1 MTGTL
6 LLNWIYDR
14 PVGHAVDAMA
24 NAADDAAVMLPYTD
38 KPEGMLVY
46 NTDGTMV
53 VILMTPDRPRFESN
67 DLLKGTDEEIR
78 AAVEGFNAYC
88 GRFVLDAEADTV
100 THHLEQAL
108 FPNSVGTQQ
117 VRFVSLE
124 QGQLKLSAPPIP
136 ADGKEWTFYLIW
148 NR

>member
-1 MTGTL
+1 MSSTSAQLNEEHLIGTWRL
-6 LLNWIYDR
+6 SVCEGR
-14 PVGHAVDAMA
+14 
-24 NAADDAAVMLPYTD
+24 ADDGAVMLPYTD

-46 NTDGTMV
+46 NTDGTMII
-53 VILMTPDRPRFESN
+53 ILMKPDRPLFESN
-67 DLLKGTDEEIR
+67 DLLKGSDEEIR

-88 GRFVLDAEADTV
+88 GRFVLDPEAGTV

-108 FPNSVGTQQ
+108 FPNWIGTQQ

-124 QGQLKLSAPPIP
+124 KGQLSLSAPPIL
-136 ADGKEWTFYLIW
+136 AGGKEWTFYLIW